1 MTADLDSLRIWLCDA
16 SAEPVAA
23 KMVPG
28 ASEFE
33 RQRLGALGGVVRS
46 LVPPSD
52 RAAWPSDVVDWLDS
66 GPTAPEAV
74 VSAARRAVDCEPDE
88 SLATLYTQLVSGA
101 NRRALGT
108 FFTPSPEVKLMLDMW
123 ERSEEVPSSVI
134 DVGAGVG
141 VFTAS
146 AAKRWP
152 NARIFGV
159 DINPVT
165 LGLLA
170 LRVWL
175 GNLSLVADSDCGP
188 GIHLVRDDFTA
199 WVTDS
204 LRETTSPRLILGNP
218 PYTRSQL
225 LSTEDRARLGKA
237 TNGLCGLRA
246 SLSTLM
252 TAISLRHLGQSD
264 GLCLLLPAQW
274 LESKYAAPLR
284 DYLAGL
290 TRRRVELRLVESK
303 LFPDAQVDAVAL
315 LVGRERNREQA
326 FCVATWTADNAPP
339 VERAGLVGIQWRAL
353 FNSTPSRTTSQGP
366 APSPSAPDS
375 KLSDFCTVRRGIATG
390 ANCFFVLSDNDIAKN
405 HLPSHRLLKLVRRLN
420 GYPDVIDDDAFGSLG
435 SNEKRWLLHVKR
447 AHRRAGSNVDRYLKA
462 GEDARIQTRYLCRD
476 RRDDWYDLTHE
487 LVVPDIIIGPMTR
500 GRVRF
505 VENELGA
512 VITNNLY
519 GWRWYPEIS
528 AASRT
533 EIVKWLRCEAGQ
545 ATVLAA
551 ARRQGDGLHKLEPS
565 GLANVVI
572 PVSIAQPPQTL
583 L

>member
-1 MTADLDSLRIWLCDA
+1 VTADLDSLRNWLCDA
-16 SAEPVAA
+16 TAEPVAA

-28 ASEFE
+28 ASALE
-33 RQRLGALGGVVRS
+33 RRRLAALGGVVRG

-66 GPTAPEAV
+66 GPVAPEAV
-74 VSAARRAVDCEPDE
+74 VSAARRAVACEPDE

-123 ERSEEVPSSVI
+123 EQSEEAPSSVI
-134 DVGAGVG
+134 DIGAGVG

-146 AAKRWP
+146 AAKRWL
-152 NARIFGV
+152 NARIFGI

-175 GNLSLVADSDCGP
+175 SDLPLAEDSASGP
-188 GIHLVRDDFTA
+188 GIRLIRDDFTT
-199 WVTDS
+199 WVTES
-204 LRETTSPRLILGNP
+204 LRETASPRLILGNP

-225 LSTEDRARLGKA
+225 LSTEDRVRLGKA

-274 LESKYAAPLR
+274 LESKYAASLR

-315 LVGRERNREQA
+315 LVGREQDREQA
-326 FCVATWTADNAPP
+326 FCVATWTADNALS
-339 VERAGLVGIQWRAL
+339 VDRAGLVGIQWRAL
-353 FNSTPSRTTSQGP
+353 FNSTPSNTTAPRP

-390 ANCFFVLSDNDIAKN
+390 ANYFFVLSDNDIAQN
-405 HLPSHRLLKLVRRLN
+405 HVPPHRLLKLVRRLN
-420 GYPDVIDDDAFGSLG
+420 RYPDVIDDDAFDSLG
-435 SNEKRWLLHVKR
+435 SDQKRWLLHVKR
-447 AHRRAGSNVDRYLKA
+447 AHRRVGSNVDQYLKA

-476 RRDDWYDLTHE
+476 RRNDWYDLTHE
-487 LVVPDIIIGPMTR
+487 LVVPDMITGPMTR

-505 VENELGA
+505 VDNEVGA

-519 GWRWYPEIS
+519 GWRWHPEIPP
-528 AASRT
+528 ASRA
-533 EIVKWLRCEAGQ
+533 EIVKWLRSEAGQ

-551 ARRQGDGLHKLEPS
+551 ARRQGDGLYKLEPS

-572 PVSIAQPPQTL
+572 PASIARPPLTL